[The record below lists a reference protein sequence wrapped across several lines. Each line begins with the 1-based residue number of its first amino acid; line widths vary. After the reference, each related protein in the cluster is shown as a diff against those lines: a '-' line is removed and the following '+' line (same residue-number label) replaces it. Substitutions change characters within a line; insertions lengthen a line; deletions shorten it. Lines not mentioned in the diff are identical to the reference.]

1 MGVNSGPQ
9 IPRSGLA
16 AFYDMANPRSFRG
29 VSTTNLIYQVAPYQM
44 PQNAYYKSATGT
56 ESAFIPYF
64 NQNVSVV
71 YQDVYNDYAGGSGHC
86 CPQIFVYHNQN
97 VAVTGSTTYT
107 YQIIFKTDTG
117 YYHPNYLYRYEYSAA
132 GSTLTEGGSV
142 DASRMEQLGDGWI
155 HAWGQFTTN
164 ANTVSLSLWCFHY
177 DYAKWDRIRIYSV
190 SLTQGT
196 TIHRPEHF
204 LPPRTARGTIAA
216 LGGGVVDMVGQN
228 SLELFNGLSYDS
240 GGGGSLL
247 FDGTNDYAMAPTSC
261 GIVGDCTLVAFFKST
276 SSGGIHRCIMAT
288 DEAYRYGVKL
298 MNFKNSDRYGLWVGF
313 GASDYEAFVSSNIN
327 DGQIHMLVG
336 SWEKSTGTV
345 RMYLD
350 GVKTSTIST
359 GVINTNVALNTG
371 KIVIGAEYYSLNN
384 SGTNFK
390 GNIYSASVYSR
401 VLSDSDVLTLYNS
414 FKIKVTKQ
422 TTRNTTLV
430 RQTPKG
436 SVYSDVAL
444 FLDPANRSSYSPGSS
459 KMFDLSTNQRT
470 VTFYTA
476 GGGTHTS
483 NAAAAPPFS
492 TDGKGSFVF
501 DGSNDFGKLSST
513 FTTTTNITV
522 SVWVKTTATGERGI
536 LSHCSGGPVGEGY
549 SLYDGKMKYWYYSG
563 SWQTLDGNTLINDG
577 AWNNLVWVKTGTN
590 MKMYV
595 DGVLD
600 KEATLVAS
608 ITSTFLAI
616 GTMWGPCS
624 SLNYGAG
631 SDYYSTSFSG
641 NMGPLKVWTR
651 ALSATEVTE
660 MYERFKGRFGEAI
673 TGSGLITHVDST
685 LSYPGSGATWTD
697 LSGSGNN
704 VTLYNSPA
712 YSNGVLGFDGVTEY
726 FVSNVNVG
734 AANTS
739 FTFGGFVKVKAS
751 TVANSFIFSNYHATS
766 GVTPF
771 YAIAYNGSGPTF
783 LWFRDS
789 TGNTNTQGAQVNL
802 SLNQWYYIVCVR
814 NHATNQILLYVNGV
828 LCDTTTFSGS
838 HAVNNG
844 LNLGGILHVNSTYI
858 NSDMGS
864 LKVYNRAL
872 TSNEVMRNF
881 MLTRSRFGVT
891 GTTTAITKDLMMY
904 FDAKLQSSYSGNI
917 WYDISGSANHATLVG
932 SPTWNSDGYL
942 VFDGVDDR
950 ATIPFNSTSM
960 AAWSSSQTVIFW
972 AYHTF
977 TTERRNLWN
986 QAYGGY
992 GTWTHEPGSYFNYF
1006 YGDGGADTGPYTS
1019 LNSTVGSSTPTG
1031 VWNMYA
1037 ITRDTSTVRFYIN
1050 GSLDTT
1056 QANPYADLAA
1066 TTAAVSI
1073 AYGYTGV
1080 YWAGRIAVVMAYTRA
1095 LTAADIL
1102 WNYNFYKGR
1111 FGRA

>member
-1 MGVNSGPQ
+1 M
-9 IPRSGLA
+9 
-16 AFYDMANPRSFRG
+16 YDMANPRGFRG
-29 VSTTNLIYQVAPYQM
+29 LPGTNVTTDVIHWWADGNSTAFTKV
-44 PQNAYYKSATGT
+44 KTGT
-56 ESAFIPYF
+56 ETVFIPYY
-64 NQNVSVV
+64 NQSFTVKVV
-71 YQDVYNDYAGGSGHC
+71 DFYNDYVSSQPTYGSNYC
-86 CPQIFVYHNQN
+86 CPNPFSYGTGLS
-97 VAVTGSTTYT
+97 VTGSTLYT
-107 YQIIFKTDTG
+107 CQIIFKSDTG
-117 YYHPNYLYRYEYSAA
+117 YYNPNYIYIVQY
-132 GSTLTEGGSV
+132 GSSGYIAEGGQV
-142 DASRMEQLGDGWI
+142 NGSRLESLGDGWY

-164 ANTVSLSLWCFHY
+164 ASTTIINTFLFHY
-177 DYAKWDRIRIYSV
+177 EYNTWNRIRV
-190 SLTQGT
+190 LTASITAGS
-196 TIHRPEHF
+196 TIHRPEH
-204 LPPRTARGTIAA
+204 LIAQGGTRGSTVAA
-216 LGGGVVDMVGQN
+216 GGGLADLVGAGHF
-228 SLELFNGLSYDS
+228 ELVNGVAYSS
-240 GGGGSLL
+240 TNGGSMYL
-247 FDGTNDYAMAPTSC
+247 DGTNDYLVSNTSTATAFSNTTTEF
-261 GIVGDCTLVAFFKST
+261 TLEFFFLVPSNHTKSNP
-276 SSGGIHRCIMAT
+276 GA
-288 DEAYRYGVKL
+288 L
-298 MNFKNSDRYGLWVGF
+298 FDRYRFGL
-313 GASDYEAFVSSNIN
+313 YYNYSSNICYFTYIN
-327 DGQIHMLVG
+327 KTYDDTGNYSATTINSPALNPKGTWNHVVVTYTKTGNNATVNIYANG
-336 SWEKSTGTV
+336 STTPTTGTAT
-345 RMYLD
+345 RMGNYPLSNAYI
-350 GVKTSTIST
+350 GNSEHLGST
-359 GVINTNVALNTG
+359 
-371 KIVIGAEYYSLNN
+371 YYW
-384 SGTNFK
+384 FE
-390 GNIYSASVYSR
+390 GNIATFKVYGR
-401 VLSDSDVLTLYNS
+401 ALTATEVVTNYNS
-414 FKIKVTKQ
+414 LKVRSVRQ

-430 RQTPKG
+430 RQAPKG
-436 SVYSDVAL
+436 AVYGDVVL

-459 KMFDLSTNQRT
+459 KWYDLSPNRRE

-476 GGGTHTS
+476 GGGTHTT
-483 NAAAAPPFS
+483 NAAAPPPFS

-501 DGSNDFGKLSST
+501 DGINDFGKLNST

-536 LSHCSGGPVGEGY
+536 LSHCSGGPVNEGY

-563 SWQTLDGNTLINDG
+563 SWQTLDGTTVINDG
-577 AWNNLVWVKTGTN
+577 AWKNLVWVKTGTN
-590 MKMYV
+590 MKMYIN
-595 DGVLD
+595 GILD

-616 GTMWGPCS
+616 GTMWGPCN

-651 ALSATEVTE
+651 ALSTTEVTE
-660 MYERFKGRFGEAI
+660 IYERFKGRFGESI
-673 TGSGLITHVDST
+673 TGSGLITHVDSS

-712 YSNGVLGFDGVTEY
+712 YSNGVLSFDGVTEY

-828 LCDTTTFSGS
+828 LCDTTTFAGS

-881 MLTRSRFGVT
+881 MLSRSRFGVT

-932 SPTWNSDGYL
+932 SPTWNSEGYL

-960 AAWSSSQTVIFW
+960 AAWSSAQTVIFW

-1050 GSLDTT
+1050 GSLDTS
-1056 QANPYADLAA
+1056 QANPYADLAT

-1080 YWAGRIAVVMAYTRA
+1080 YWAGRIGVVMAYTRA